1 MTLTTIELVS
11 IKGTFHIL
19 PNTSTGYAD
28 PKSAC
33 VVNTEPQNCMRVAY
47 APHHAPYAGYY
58 APYAG
63 SPYTQGTTPA
73 TDSFT
78 PIRQTR

>member
-11 IKGTFHIL
+11 IKGTLHIL
-19 PNTSTGYAD
+19 PNSTRYAE
-28 PKSAC
+28 PESAC

-63 SPYTQGTTPA
+63 SSYTQGATPA
-73 TDSFT
+73 TDGFT
-78 PIRQTR
+78 PIRQSR